1 MQAKDTKTPTT
12 LENVRKTSTIKKALS
27 KILRKDKAPLERRAV
42 QLLFV
47 LITLWVGIQFILFVN
62 SYADPNA
69 TRMIPRPAGVEAFL
83 PISAL
88 VALKSWLVTGVFDT
102 IHPAGLVILLLAMV
116 ISLVF
121 KRGFCSW
128 ICPIGTLSEGLAI
141 VGRKVFGKNYVLP
154 RWLDYPLRSLKYIL
168 LSFFIVFILI
178 FMDGP
183 SAYAFLQT
191 PYNMVADVKM
201 LGFFRDLTVVGITV
215 LAALFLLSVLIQ
227 NFWCRYLCPYG
238 ALLSLLGIFSPWK
251 IRRDKKTCISCER
264 CTAACPN
271 QLKVSTAK
279 SVWSP
284 ECSGCLNCV
293 KSCPVKGTL
302 EFSTSPS
309 RGKTLTFNPQR
320 AAIAI
325 VMVWFMVIA
334 VAKITGHWETGIPPE
349 MYKILIP
356 QADQFIH

>member
-1 MQAKDTKTPTT
+1 MQTKAKKTQITSEDTKT
-12 LENVRKTSTIKKALS
+12 VTIKGAIS

-42 QLLFV
+42 QLLFA
-47 LITLWVGIQFILFVN
+47 LLTLGIGLQFIFFVY

-69 TRMIPRPAGVEAFL
+69 TGFVPRPAGVEAFL

-88 VALKSWLVTGVFDT
+88 VALKSWLSTGIFDT
-102 IHPAGLVILLLAMV
+102 IHPAGLVVLLLAMV
-116 ISLVF
+116 ISLLF
-121 KRGFCSW
+121 KRSFCSW

-141 VGRKVFGKNYVLP
+141 VGKKLFGKNFVLP

-168 LSFFIVFILI
+168 LSFFVVFILI

-201 LGFFRDLTVVGITV
+201 LDFFKDLSVVGIAV
-215 LAALFLLSVLIQ
+215 IASLVLLSMIIQ

-238 ALLSLLGIFSPWK
+238 ALLSFLSIFSPWK
-251 IRRDKKTCISCER
+251 IRRDEETCISCER
-264 CTAACPN
+264 CTKACPN

-302 EFSTSPS
+302 EFSSYSS
-309 RGKTLTFNPQR
+309 RYKNLTFNPQR

-325 VMVWFMVIA
+325 VVVWFLVIA
-334 VAKITGHWETGIPPE
+334 LAKITGHWETSIPPE
-349 MYKILIP
+349 MYKMLIP
-356 QADQFIH
+356 QADQFSH